1 MEQNINEI
9 RNLQLINMKR
19 LGRLE
24 KMYENLVEQN
34 LDNNSLLEIIRNDQ
48 MNSDYNDDFFNPRF
62 FEQIFQTD
70 LDNLDNIYLEEDE
83 PVLNSEIE
91 IPQDFFSRN

>member
-24 KMYENLVEQN
+24 KLYENLVEQN
-34 LDNNSLLEIIRNDQ
+34 LDNHSLLEIIRNDQ
-48 MNSDYNDDFFNPRF
+48 MNSENNDDFFNPRL

-70 LDNLDNIYLEEDE
+70 LDNLDNIYLEEESLDTRKD
-83 PVLNSEIE
+83 IE

>member
-24 KMYENLVEQN
+24 KLYENLVEQN
-34 LDNNSLLEIIRNDQ
+34 LDNHSLLEIIRNDQ
-48 MNSDYNDDFFNPRF
+48 MNSENNDDFFNPRF

-70 LDNLDNIYLEEDE
+70 LDNLDNVYLEEDE
-83 PVLNSEIE
+83 PELNSEIE
-91 IPQDFFSRN
+91 IPKDFFSRN